1 MKTHLICLLSIAMLS
16 HQLVA
21 TEPTTTIAEAQVAM
35 PEPHIEVSRHYA
47 NIYEGFTFYVSFPV
61 AMVEGEKVGQIA
73 EEVPLQV
80 SHKEY
85 IQAKWQSESRLEVKF
100 TRAMAPLEVFRVEIP
115 AGTKG
120 LRGEE
125 LSGCK
130 KLLPSTR
137 YGIHSMGV
145 CNNGYLVLRAEEED
159 YVEILQQRVGKIY
172 YERDGKRSELKSR
185 PATVADALAHR
196 EAFASAYN
204 YRIDDEGWKELEKH
218 PADEM
223 LEHTWVVEA
232 PQICCE
238 GCGEAELKLPGTEWS
253 EAQQAYVDDTIHTI
267 RTPQINL
274 RLTHSYRSRELYEV
288 NLELGLPAQ
297 ADTAEHLVKQLA
309 WYVRPVHAQ
318 GDEAKQVLE
327 WKDGA
332 LRTTVQGKEVC
343 LTPKG
348 TESQTLHLSDG
359 SHKTGIN
366 QLSLE
371 ANTAGLELELGVQG
385 VYAGIIALPD
395 GVHPIKTADTTSLC
409 PDKPYIYTDVSANHM
424 QMRGSTTMRCRYGR
438 VSGGQIRV
446 WKLRSDGEHAVRM
459 LEEYGKLYMGTHLN
473 WQDEQERKQKR
484 KEAGLDVKNFNS
496 HRLNTQELIGIEAM
510 AQRELPGTLEGEL
523 QLPLKEVFPNQPVGG
538 FYLVEVE
545 GTPLRESKNPCINQG
560 LVQVTDLGLLWK
572 TNGKEI
578 FAWAYHLSTAGAV
591 KSARLKMLDSAGDTL
606 AELPVSQGL
615 AQGAFPAA
623 TRYLQ
628 LCTGD
633 DCVTMPHKAHELDYT
648 VHQGDTWTDARLI
661 EAGINP
667 GDVPRPEVFIF
678 SDRSLYRPGETAY
691 VKGIIRWICGNKVVV
706 PQVSEITANLELNYD
721 TIAQIPVSVQ
731 ADGAFS
737 AEVPFRSVG
746 RHRLQFNITYR
757 GDEDETS
764 PDYAA
769 LKGSKAAEVYHYDRE
784 ASINLACKEFRRN
797 EFEIESRLQADA
809 ARRTLSM
816 EATATHFTGNPV
828 SGGEVQWTLQ
838 TRRHYFCPTQAQW
851 ADYSFGDY
859 RENPWARYMVLC
871 GQDPGEDE
879 HTGLFSQSGHLDAAG
894 KGSTTFVLPE
904 AKEPIALRAVMT
916 ATITNGNEQ
925 SLRSVQDT
933 ILHPAGVYVGI
944 KSQGALA
951 RIGGTLPVE
960 LVAVRPNGEAWDG
973 APLAAEVIV
982 KRSVFHPYRY
992 GSFFSSSMRNT
1003 KEETIVCRMPV
1014 SVSGTPGKVEVPL
1027 SDAGIYDI
1035 IVQGRDSDNLP
1046 FHSAT
1051 RHHVWGDEESP
1062 WAYLNG
1068 TTLSLLP
1075 DKPLYKP
1082 GETAKVLV
1090 QTPVDAELLVT
1101 IERERVLRHMRCS
1114 ITVDKPV
1121 IEVPL
1126 EGADAPEVHVSV
1138 SLVQNAGGREADG
1151 KPLLKMGT
1159 CSLKVEAAEKRLQV
1173 QLNTPR
1179 QSILPTDDCTV
1190 SGLITDAAGNPV
1202 ANADVTLYAEDE
1214 GTLQVMGYKLP
1225 DPMSCFYSSRE
1236 HSVGSYS
1243 AQGLLVS
1250 ENLGARF
1257 FGNKGVF
1264 IGGGDDEMEEDELND
1279 KATQHLR
1286 RNFNPCALWLASVR
1300 TDAQGRFSTHYRNPD
1315 TLTRYRVMAIA
1326 AAGDKFGSA
1335 ESSYRVITPVM
1346 LEPTAPMSAT
1356 AGDELQ
1362 LPVTLS
1368 MAADELTEAANQQA
1382 VTWTIRLSGENA
1394 ELPVPTQNVT
1404 LQGNQP
1410 VTVYFPVKIPAAG
1423 NTVLRW
1429 QVQAANAPQGS
1440 MLARCRDAV
1449 ELQFQAV
1456 PPTPYHRETFTGE
1469 LAPGVKWMLRQWIK
1483 GQFRPESNIK
1493 LTFSTSPLAGIEY
1506 PMQYLFSYPYGCS
1519 EQICS
1524 KVIPWIFRDH
1534 LQNALGVKFPQ
1545 EKDLQA
1551 ILAEADARLQERR
1564 LPQGGYG
1571 YWKYSTEPSE
1581 FSPYV
1586 VLVRAL
1592 MNTASSYDVA
1602 FLRRCVAED
1611 KCNPYLSLFVLGMM
1625 EKMQLNDLNT
1635 MLRRAK
1641 QQRKALSAQ
1650 ECWLLALCAHMQKH
1664 PDTAALVQQAQKSPV
1679 NTDDA
1684 HLLPPLQALQC
1695 MWAIETEPHAP
1706 ATTKMVRSY
1715 LLRQMGLHS
1724 TWRNAWMVLVV
1735 ELYNISTG
1743 AADKTAKLNGEEL
1756 SAANPLHQELTV
1768 AQNRTKYQATQATV
1782 YAYGRAEGYLVNKQP
1797 KHAVDCGFAVQRRY
1811 EQLQPDGSWKST
1823 ASFRVGDVVRVTL
1836 TARATCNE
1844 PILRYLAVED
1854 PLPACMEVVDPE
1866 LASQAL
1872 PEGISEAQS
1881 LGWWSF
1887 SAPIS
1892 NREFL
1897 KDRVRIFAN
1906 SLNPGDKLE
1915 ISYVARVTRSGKVTA
1930 PGTRTELMYQPEIYG
1945 LSAPQQFEVSAR

>member
-1 MKTHLICLLSIAMLS
+1 MKTHLICLLSLAVLS

-21 TEPTTTIAEAQVAM
+21 TEPATTEAEAQVAL
-35 PEPHIEVSRHYA
+35 PSPHIEVSRHYA
-47 NIYEGFTFYVSFPV
+47 DIKEGFTFHVSFPV
-61 AMVEGEKVGQIA
+61 AMVERDKVGQVA
-73 EEVPLQV
+73 EDAPLDV
-80 SHKEY
+80 SHKGY

-100 TRAMAPLEVFRVEIP
+100 TRGVAPLEIFKVEVP

-130 KLLPSTR
+130 KLLPGTR
-137 YGIHSMGV
+137 FDLHSMDV
-145 CNNGYLVLRAEEED
+145 CNNGHLVLRAQEEE
-159 YVEILQQRVGKIY
+159 YAEVLRQRVRQIY
-172 YERDGKRSELKSR
+172 YELDGKRTVLKSR

-196 EAFASAYN
+196 EAFTSAYD
-204 YRIDDEGWKELEKH
+204 YRIDEEGWKELEKH
-218 PADEM
+218 PADEI
-223 LEHTWVVEA
+223 LENTWVVEA
-232 PQICCE
+232 PQICCD
-238 GCGEAELKLPGTEWS
+238 GCDELELKLPGTHWS
-253 EAQQAYVDDTIHTI
+253 EAQQAYVDDTIHSI
-267 RTPQINL
+267 RTPRINL
-274 RLTHSYRSRELYEV
+274 SLTHSYRSRELYAV

-297 ADTAEHLVKQLA
+297 ADTAEHLVKQLE

-318 GDEAKQVLE
+318 GDEAKQALE

-332 LRTTVQGKEVC
+332 LRATVNGKEVC
-343 LTPKG
+343 LTPKKAQ
-348 TESQTLHLSDG
+348 SQTLYLTDG
-359 SHKTGIN
+359 SSKTGIHK
-366 QLSLE
+366 LSLE

-385 VYAGIIALPD
+385 IYTGIIALPE
-395 GVHPIKTADTTSLC
+395 GVHPIRTADTTSLY
-409 PDKPYIYTDVSANHM
+409 PDKPYIFTDVSANHM

-438 VSGGQIRV
+438 VSGGQIRI

-459 LEEYGKLYMGTHLN
+459 LEEYGKLYMGAHLS
-473 WQDEQERKQKR
+473 WRDEQERKQKR
-484 KEAGLDVKNFNS
+484 QDAGLDVNNFNS
-496 HRLNTQELIGIEAM
+496 HRLNTQELSGVETM
-510 AQRELPGTLEGEL
+510 VQRELPGTLEGEL
-523 QLPLKEVFPNQPVGG
+523 QLPLKELFPNQPVGG

-545 GTPLRESKNPCINQG
+545 GTPLRKSKNPCINQG

-591 KSARLKMLDSAGDTL
+591 KSARLKMLDSAGNTL

-633 DCVTMPHKAHELDYT
+633 DCVTMPHKANELDYT

-678 SDRSLYRPGETAY
+678 SDRLLYRPGETAY

-737 AEVPFRSVG
+737 AEVPFRTVG
-746 RHRLQFNITYR
+746 RHLLHFNITYK

-769 LKGSKAAEVYHYDRE
+769 LKGSKAAKVYHYDRD
-784 ASINLACKEFRRN
+784 AAISLSCKEFRRN
-797 EFEIESRLQADA
+797 EFEIKSRIQADA
-809 ARRTLSM
+809 VRRTLSM
-816 EATATHFTGNPV
+816 EATATHFTGIPV
-828 SGGEVQWTLQ
+828 SGGEVLWTLK
-838 TRRHYFCPTQAQW
+838 TSRHYFCPPQAQW
-851 ADYSFGDY
+851 ADFSFGDY
-859 RENPWARYMVLC
+859 REDPWARYMILC
-871 GQDPGEDE
+871 GRNPGDYEN
-879 HTGLFSQSGHLDAAG
+879 TGLFSQSGHLDAAG

-925 SLRSVQDT
+925 SLRSVRDT

-944 KSQGALA
+944 KSPSSLA

-960 LVAVRPNGEAWDG
+960 LVAVRPNGEAWNG
-973 APLAAEVIV
+973 TPLAAEVIV
-982 KRSVFHPYRY
+982 KRTVFHPYRY
-992 GSFFSSSMRNT
+992 GSFFASSMRNT
-1003 KEETIVCRMPV
+1003 KEETVVCRIPTTV
-1014 SVSGTPGKVEVPL
+1014 GGTPCKVEISL
-1027 SDAGIYDI
+1027 NDAGIYDI
-1035 IVQGRDSDNLP
+1035 IVQGRDADNQP

-1068 TTLSLLP
+1068 TTLTLLP

-1090 QTPVDAELLVT
+1090 QTPVDAEMLVT
-1101 IERERVLRHMRCS
+1101 VERERVLRHMRCS
-1114 ITVDKPV
+1114 VTVDKPV
-1121 IEVPL
+1121 IEIPL

-1159 CSLKVEAAEKRLQV
+1159 CSLKVEAAEKRLRV
-1173 QLNTPR
+1173 QLNTP
-1179 QSILPTDDCTV
+1179 QQNILPTDDCTV

-1225 DPMSCFYSSRE
+1225 DPMSCFYRSRE

-1264 IGGGDDEMEEDELND
+1264 IGGGDGEMEEDELND
-1279 KATQHLR
+1279 EATLHLR

-1300 TDAQGRFSTHYRNPD
+1300 TDAQGRFSTRYRNPD
-1315 TLTRYRVMAIA
+1315 TLTRYRVMAVA

-1346 LEPTAPMSAT
+1346 LEPAVPMSAT

-1368 MAADELTEAANQQA
+1368 MAADDIPEAANQQA

-1404 LQGNQP
+1404 LRGNEP
-1410 VTVYFPVKIPAAG
+1410 VTVHFPVKIPAAG

-1429 QVQAANAPQGS
+1429 QVQAESAPQGS
-1440 MLARCRDAV
+1440 VLARCRDAV
-1449 ELQFQAV
+1449 ELPFQVV
-1456 PPTPYHRETFTGE
+1456 PPTPYHRETFTAE

-1483 GQFRPESNIK
+1483 GQYRPESSIK

-1524 KVIPWIFRDH
+1524 KVIPWIFREH

-1545 EKDLQA
+1545 EKDLQTV
-1551 ILAEADARLQERR
+1551 LAETDARLQERR
-1564 LPQGGYG
+1564 LPHGGYG
-1571 YWKYSTEPSE
+1571 YWSQSGEASE

-1611 KCNPYLSLFVLGMM
+1611 KCNPYLSLFVLGLMD
-1625 EKMQLNDLNT
+1625 KMQLNDLNT
-1635 MLRRAK
+1635 MLKRAK
-1641 QQRKALSAQ
+1641 QRRKALSAQ
-1650 ECWLLALCAHMQKH
+1650 ECWVLALCAHMQKH

-1679 NTDDA
+1679 NTGDS

-1695 MWAIETEPHAP
+1695 MWAIDTEPHAP
-1706 ATTKMVRSY
+1706 ATAKMVRSY
-1715 LLRQMGLHS
+1715 LLKQLELHS

-1743 AADKTAKLNGEEL
+1743 AEDKTAKLNGEDI
-1756 SAANPLHQELTV
+1756 SAAKPLFQKLTV
-1768 AQNRTKYQATQATV
+1768 TQARTKYQATQATV
-1782 YAYGRAEGYLVNKQP
+1782 YAFGRAEGYLVHKQP
-1797 KHAVDCGFAVQRRY
+1797 LHAIDCGFSVQRRY
-1811 EQLQPDGSWKST
+1811 EQLQPDGSWKPT
-1823 ASFRVGDVVRVTL
+1823 ATFRVGDVVRVSL
-1836 TARATCNE
+1836 SVRATCNE
-1844 PILRYLAVED
+1844 PTLRYLAIED
-1854 PLPACMEVVDPE
+1854 SLPACMEVVDPE

-1872 PEGISEAQS
+1872 PEGISAEQS
-1881 LGWWSF
+1881 QGWWRFCSH
-1887 SAPIS
+1887 IS

-1897 KDRVRIFAN
+1897 KDRVRVFAN
-1906 SLNPGDKLE
+1906 SMPASDKLE

-1930 PGTRTELMYQPEIYG
+1930 PGARAELMYQPEIYG
-1945 LSAPQQFEVSAR
+1945 LSIPQQFEVSTR